1 MTAPPVVRIT
11 GLAKSYESSTG
22 RSAVLEDVELTI
34 EAGEK
39 VSLVGPSGSGKST
52 LLSLIAGLLRPDAG
66 IVEFDGVALADLAD
80 RAVSGL
86 RARRIG
92 IALQSG
98 NLIPFLSA
106 QENVELAM
114 RFARRRGTSARAKAM
129 LEQMGVEHRRNHLP
143 RQLSGGEAQRVA
155 LAVAVANQPALL
167 LADEL
172 VAQLD
177 TATAGQV
184 VDAVLDSDMA
194 VLFVTHDVDLADRA
208 DRRLRLGDRRLVAR

>member
-1 MTAPPVVRIT
+1 MTPAPVVCIT
-11 GLAKSYESSTG
+11 GLEKSYESSTG
-22 RSAVLEDVELTI
+22 RSAILEGVDLTI

-39 VSLVGPSGSGKST
+39 VSLIGPSGSGKST
-52 LLSLIAGLLRPDAG
+52 LLALIAGLLRPDAG
-66 IVEFDGVALADLAD
+66 TVQFDGVALADMD
-80 RAVSGL
+80 DSSVSVL

-106 QENVELAM
+106 RENVELAM
-114 RFARRRGTSARAKAM
+114 RFARRRGTSARAGAM
-129 LEQMGVEHRRNHLP
+129 LEQMGVAHRRNHLP

-155 LAVAVANQPALL
+155 LAVALANEPVLL

-208 DRRLRLGDRRLVAR
+208 DSRLRLADRRLVTR